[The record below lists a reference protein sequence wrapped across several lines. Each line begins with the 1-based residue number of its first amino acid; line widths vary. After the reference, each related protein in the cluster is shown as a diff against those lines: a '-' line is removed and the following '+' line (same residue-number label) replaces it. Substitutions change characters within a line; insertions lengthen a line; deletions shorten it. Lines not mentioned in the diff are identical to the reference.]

1 MTDSTETRTEEDFL
15 GKIEVPADAYYGG
28 FAVRAAGT
36 FKLSGVLVHPE
47 ITIAVALI
55 KKAAAAANSELGT
68 LDTKL
73 ANAIIQAA
81 DEVIAG
87 KEKNPKLWE
96 GFILDAFQAGA
107 GTPLHMNTNEVIAN
121 RAIEIL
127 GGRKGDY
134 SVVHPNNHVNMSQ
147 SSNDV
152 TPTAIRLAALKMVQP
167 LIQEAEG
174 LEKALLRKAEEFAG
188 DVKVGRTH
196 LQDAVPIT
204 YGQVFHAFA
213 VAVRRDV
220 SEIKKSLDEVR
231 KIGIGGTAVGTG
243 ITCHPGFKERII
255 HYLNEETKFG
265 LSAAESAIETTHA
278 MNPLLNMSGALR
290 LYAVTLNR
298 IANDLRIL
306 VSGPKTAIAEVII
319 PEIEPGSSIMP
330 GKVNPSVPEA
340 VNMCCF
346 QVLGN
351 DHAISLGA
359 QSGQLELNWM
369 TPLIGHNLLQ
379 SLELLTNSTNMFR
392 EKCIKGTQLDRG
404 NIKRNFNS
412 SFVYATALNPY
423 LGYSLVSKLVTEA
436 YKTNVP
442 LRALVLQKGLMTEEE
457 LANVLATGKMTG
469 PAEVDKE
476 IVERVKERMKNM

>member
-1 MTDSTETRTEEDFL
+1 MTTRTEEDFI

-36 FKLSGVLVHPE
+36 FKLSGMLVHPE
-47 ITIAVALI
+47 IITGVALI
-55 KKAAAAANSELGT
+55 KKAAAATNKELGK
-68 LDTKL
+68 LDGKM
-73 ANAIIQAA
+73 ADAIIQAA
-81 DEVIAG
+81 GEVIDG
-87 KEKNPKLWE
+87 KKELRDS
-96 GFILDAFQAGA
+96 FILDAFQAGA

-127 GGRKGDY
+127 GGQKGDY
-134 SVVHPNNHVNMSQ
+134 SIVHPNNHVNMSQ

-167 LIQEAEG
+167 LILEG
-174 LEKALLRKAEEFAG
+174 ERLEKALLRKAEEFAS
-188 DVKVGRTH
+188 DVKCGRTH

-220 SEIKKSLDEVR
+220 AEITKSLDEIR

-243 ITCHPGFKERII
+243 ITCHPKFRERII
-255 HYLNEETKFG
+255 QHLDEYTKFG

-278 MNPLLNMSGALR
+278 MNPLLCLSGALR
-290 LYAVTLNR
+290 LYAITLNR
-298 IANDLRIL
+298 IANDLRLL

-351 DHAISLGA
+351 DHTISLGA

-369 TPLIGHNLLQ
+369 TPLIGYNLLQ
-379 SLELLTNSTNMFR
+379 SLELLTNATNMFR
-392 EKCIKGTQLDRG
+392 ERCIKGTELERK
-404 NIKRNFNS
+404 NIKKNFDS

-436 YKTNVP
+436 YKSAGGIS
-442 LRALVLQKGLMTEEE
+442 LRELILQKGFMTEDE
-457 LANVLATGKMTG
+457 LKRVLAPEKMTG
-469 PAEVDKE
+469 PTEVDKE
-476 IVERVKERMKNM
+476 IVDNVRERIKLK